1 MFDCNDSLMDLLSVL
16 SIILQLQIM
25 EEQKYQSD
33 NDDIMEGLRRQDKL
47 YLERILKNQ
56 NVIIQKLNKLTEKVD

>member
-1 MFDCNDSLMDLLSVL
+1 MQNNNDSLLDLLTILSV
-16 SIILQLQIM
+16 ILQLQIM

-33 NDDIMEGLRRQDKL
+33 NDDIMNELQNQNKI

-56 NVIIQKLNKLTEKVD
+56 EIIIEKLNKLTEEV

>member
-1 MFDCNDSLMDLLSVL
+1 MFNDSLMDLLSIL

-33 NDDIMEGLRRQDKL
+33 NDDIMEELQKQDKA
-47 YLERILKNQ
+47 YLTK
-56 NVIIQKLNKLTEKVD
+56 IIQNQEMIIEKLNKLTA

>member
-33 NDDIMEGLRRQDKL
+33 SNDIMEELQRQDKL

>member
-1 MFDCNDSLMDLLSVL
+1 MNDNLMDALSIL

-33 NDDIMEGLRRQDKL
+33 NDDIMEELQKQDKI
-47 YLERILKNQ
+47 YLEEILSNQ
-56 NVIIQKLNKLTEKVD
+56 KKILEKLNTLTIMV

>member
-1 MFDCNDSLMDLLSVL
+1 MNDFLMDALSIL

-33 NDDIMEGLRRQDKL
+33 NDDIMEELQRQDKK
-47 YLERILKNQ
+47 YLERIIKNQ
-56 NVIIQKLNKLTEKVD
+56 ESIIEKLNTLTDKV

>member
-1 MFDCNDSLMDLLSVL
+1 MNDSLMDALSIL

-33 NDDIMEGLRRQDKL
+33 NDDIMEELQRQDKK
-47 YLERILKNQ
+47 YLERIIKNQ
-56 NVIIQKLNKLTEKVD
+56 ESIIEKLNILTDKV

>member
-1 MFDCNDSLMDLLSVL
+1 MFNDSLMDLLSIL

-33 NDDIMEGLRRQDKL
+33 NDDIMEELQKQDKA
-47 YLERILKNQ
+47 YLDKIIRNQELILE
-56 NVIIQKLNKLTEKVD
+56 KLNKLTA

>member
-1 MFDCNDSLMDLLSVL
+1 MLNNNDSLLDLLTILSV
-16 SIILQLQIM
+16 ILQLQIM

-33 NDDIMEGLRRQDKL
+33 NDDIMNELQVQDKN

-56 NVIIQKLNKLTEKVD
+56 EIIIEKLNKLTEEV

>member
-1 MFDCNDSLMDLLSVL
+1 MLNNNDSLFDLLTIL

-25 EEQKYQSD
+25 EEQKFQSD
-33 NDDIMEGLRRQDKL
+33 NDDIMNELQNQNKI

-56 NVIIQKLNKLTEKVD
+56 ETIIEQLNKLTEEV

>member
-1 MFDCNDSLMDLLSVL
+1 MFNDSLMDLLSIL

-33 NDDIMEGLRRQDKL
+33 NDDIMEELQKQDKA
-47 YLERILKNQ
+47 YLTK
-56 NVIIQKLNKLTEKVD
+56 IIQNQELILEKLNKLTA

>member
-1 MFDCNDSLMDLLSVL
+1 MFDCNDGLMDLLSVL

-33 NDDIMEGLRRQDKL
+33 NDDIMEQLQRQDKL
-47 YLERILKNQ
+47 YLEKIIKNQ